1 MQKRAVVST
10 GQEGEQSMGETPAA
24 SRAILQMLRAGALL
38 ALVVVALIIGIEI
51 WKTLIASGGR
61 HFVAGDYL
69 FFAVLAGLFI
79 GLAWL
84 CQAISREL
92 RKP

>member
-1 MQKRAVVST
+1 
-10 GQEGEQSMGETPAA
+10 MGNLPAA
-24 SRAILQMLRAGALL
+24 NRAILQMLRAGTLL
-38 ALVVVALIIGIEI
+38 ALVVVVLIIAIDV
-51 WKTLIASGGR
+51 WKSWIASGGR

-69 FFAVLAGLFI
+69 FFAILALLFI

-84 CQAISREL
+84 FRAISREL